1 MIKTIKGL
9 IVAVIISAFGLAA
22 YAADSKKPTR
32 IPIHNWSSQVVMA
45 YVIGGILEDM
55 GGSAEYV
62 PADSQK
68 VYESI
73 RIGDVD
79 ISHEVLAICFR

>member
-1 MIKTIKGL
+1 MGENNMIKTIKGL
-9 IVAVIISAFGLAA
+9 IVAAIISAFSFAT

-55 GGSAEYV
+55 GGKAEYV

-79 ISHEVLAICFR
+79 I